1 MLVAAIG
8 VMAKEA
14 IAPVVLVALIA
25 EVTSVTVPVP
35 MYSLAGVAAAN
46 TAVPLKLVSPNVRVL
61 TKVLKPL
68 FDRPAVVS
76 VVPLKVR
83 LAESASKPLVEAKV
97 TRPEVRPESVIDELE
112 TPVRPVRDVTHC
124 GAVPVEVMT
133 LFAAPMAK
141 KVVVSK
147 ADW

>member
-1 MLVAAIG
+1 MVAAIG
-8 VMAKEA
+8 VMSKEE

-35 MYSLAGVAAAN
+35 MYSLAGVVGAN
-46 TAVPLKLVSPNVRVL
+46 TAVPLKLVSPSVRVL

-68 FDRPAVVS
+68 FDRPAVVK

-97 TRPEVRPESVIDELE
+97 TRPEVRPVSVMDELE
-112 TPVRPVRDVTHC
+112 TPVRPVRAVTHW
-124 GAVPVEVMT
+124 GAVPVDVMT
-133 LFAAPMAK
+133 RFAAPMAK
-141 KVVVSK
+141 KVVV
-147 ADW
+147 ATPDW

>member
-1 MLVAAIG
+1 MVAAIG

-35 MYSLAGVAAAN
+35 KYSLAGVAAAN
-46 TAVPLKLVSPNVRVL
+46 TAVPLKLESPKVRVL

-68 FDRPAVVS
+68 FDRPVVVR

-83 LAESASKPLVEAKV
+83 FAESDSRPAVELIT
-97 TRPEVRPESVIDELE
+97 TRPEVRLVLVIDELE
-112 TPVRPVRDVTHC
+112 TPVKPVRDVTHC
-124 GAVPVEVMT
+124 GADPVDVMT
-133 LFAAPMAK
+133 RFAAPMAK